1 MRWFLIIGTMLEYH
15 CDWICDNEYDAGAP
29 L

>member
-1 MRWFLIIGTMLEYH
+1 MMWFVIISTIFEHH